1 MTMDFTFD
9 KQQQETIGALLDERI
24 SVPVS
29 IEVWS
34 RKDSAIIRPDR
45 DPCAHCEDTVRLA
58 RLLSAL
64 HPALTVTLYDLDR
77 HAARAAE
84 AGIDTPPL
92 TVLRGRNGRDV
103 RVLGF
108 WTGALFPATVDV
120 ITYLSSETTPLADES
135 KEALSKVDRDIR
147 IEVLGALYD
156 AYSAHMLRL
165 AGALAA
171 ESRLIKVQFTELV
184 EFPGIALARD
194 VDAVPVLLIEGVRF
208 LGVWDETSLVKQ
220 VTLIAAGDDTIVSP
234 ETPLTVPY
242 YSESDIERMAA
253 ANAQSAQAPP
263 TTPGGLYLP
272 GR

>member
-1 MTMDFTFD
+1 MDFAFD
-9 KQQQETIGALLDERI
+9 KQQQETIGALLDERMN
-24 SVPVS
+24 VPVS

-34 RKDSAIIRPDR
+34 RKDSVFVRPDR
-45 DPCAHCEDTVRLA
+45 DPCVHCEDTVRLA

-84 AGIDTPPL
+84 AGIDTPPM

-103 RVLGF
+103 RVVGF
-108 WTGALFPATVDV
+108 WTGALFPALVDV
-120 ITYLSSETTPLADES
+120 ITYLSSESTPLTDES
-135 KEALSKVDRDIR
+135 KETIGRIDRDVR
-147 IEVLGALYD
+147 VEVLGALYD

-171 ESRLIKVQFTELV
+171 ESRRLKVQFTELV
-184 EFPGIALARD
+184 EFPSLALARE
-194 VDAVPVLLIEGVRF
+194 VDAVPVLLIEDVRF
-208 LGVWDETSLVKQ
+208 IGVWDEASLVKQ
-220 VTLIAAGDDTIVSP
+220 VSLVAAGDATIVSP